1 MACGLLYT
9 HDVIGRRLSLQLALV
24 MLLVALVPLA
34 GAGFLILGLLGRS
47 LSDEVRAHHDQLAQ
61 TSGAMV
67 RNYIDGSLVK
77 LRNIGAMIKADEE
90 PREQARKLNRLL
102 QPPDLFL
109 EIGYWTGADVP
120 QVRAQVQ
127 QEDYGKQQAE
137 ANTGVQNSS
146 SPIAPSS
153 RSGNEG
159 PQQKAGLRGTGQFLN
174 RNQPL
179 PESQQAYPRSYNKA
193 VGSWVYTPSDK
204 KSPLFSEPAKGN
216 VFVNDTLELVGD
228 FPALP
233 LSVPSPGGAV
243 LTASLDFRPIS
254 QILSDFAA
262 MGRTVVVLTDKDSK
276 ILAASRDP
284 FELTDY
290 VEHTHPVGRGG
301 WQIVVRE
308 PSDLAL
314 TPLKQARNQALI
326 WFGLSS
332 VMAVGLAFL
341 FAGRVIRP
349 VRSLA
354 RTADA
359 LGRGEFAARTG
370 IARDDEIGQ
379 LAAAFDRMAAAVQQ
393 IDQVK
398 GEFVAHVS
406 HELRTPLTSAKVTL
420 ANVQEGIG
428 GTESLGRVQED
439 LDRLIRMVNELLDV
453 ARLDAGIS
461 LAKQRTD
468 LGALVRSTVE
478 TLRPIAKVPLTV
490 AGTGE
495 TLELDAARVQQI
507 VLNLVDNALK
517 YARSRVDVEVR
528 GREVR
533 VSDDGPGVP
542 AEHRERIFEKF
553 SKVETGPK
561 PPGAGLGLSIARKL
575 AQLHGGTLVC
585 EGNTFVLRF

>member
-1 MACGLLYT
+1 MARRLLYT

-47 LSDEVRAHHDQLAQ
+47 LSDQVRAHHDQLAR

-67 RNYIDGSLVK
+67 RNYIDGSLAK
-77 LRNIGAMIKADEE
+77 LRNIGTMIKATEE
-90 PREQARKLNRLL
+90 PRDQARKLNRLL
-102 QPPDLFL
+102 EPPDLFL
-109 EIGYWTGADVP
+109 EIGYWTMTDVP
-120 QVRAQVQ
+120 QVRANVQ

-137 ANTGVQNSS
+137 ANSALSS
-146 SPIAPSS
+146 SARTS
-153 RSGNEG
+153 RAGNDA
-159 PQQKAGLRGTGQFLN
+159 QQKELRGTGQFLN
-174 RNQPL
+174 RAQTAQDT
-179 PESQQAYPRSYNKA
+179 QQVYPRSFNKT
-193 VGSWVYTPSDK
+193 VGAWVYTPSDK

-216 VFVNDTLELVGD
+216 AFVNDTLELVGD

-233 LSVPSPGGAV
+233 LSVPAPGGAV

-254 QILSDFAA
+254 QILSDFSG
-262 MGRTVVVLTDKDSK
+262 MGRTVVVLTDKESK

-284 FELTDY
+284 FELTDF

-301 WQIVVRE
+301 WQVVVRE

-314 TPLKQARNQALI
+314 TPQKQARAQALI

-359 LGRGEFAARTG
+359 LGRGEFAVRTG

-453 ARLDAGIS
+453 ARIDAGIT

-478 TLRPIAKVPLTV
+478 TIRPLAKIPLTV
-490 AGTGE
+490 AGSGE
-495 TLELDAARVQQI
+495 TLDLDAARVQQI
-507 VLNLVDNALK
+507 LLNLVDNALK
-517 YARSRVDVEVR
+517 YAKSRVDVEVR

-553 SKVETGPK
+553 TKVETGPK

-585 EGNTFVLRF
+585 EGNTFVLRL